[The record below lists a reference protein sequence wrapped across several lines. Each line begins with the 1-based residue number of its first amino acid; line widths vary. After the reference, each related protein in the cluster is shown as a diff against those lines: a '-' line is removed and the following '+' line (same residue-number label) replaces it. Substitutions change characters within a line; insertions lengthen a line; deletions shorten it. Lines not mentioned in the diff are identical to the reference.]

1 MLNLQS
7 CSFRCRILCVLFSFL
22 LFLSFCLAMTS
33 CGKDSPEVTVQLWAS
48 EDDPLYPLLVSAIGD
63 YNRQLH
69 TGDLLAVSIRSFSN
83 EEKMIS
89 ALSSGS
95 PDLVL
100 CSHYRQDA
108 LEQMDR
114 FVDIAPASNL
124 QDCFFSEDITA
135 RFYAC
140 GHSFFPVGSDTLLL
154 LFSDSAFSSNPGFSV
169 SSLFSSARTYSSES
183 GRPYFTADS
192 FSMLFCQLLLSE
204 KQEFHASLSSDLRST
219 VFPSIWNDIAEL
231 AYEGAL
237 VSASANGAALVRA
250 GVLPCSVISSQTAA
264 GTTSDRIAAFPGTE
278 SAHVSECHGIVSLCH
293 PSRMRSAGAFLH
305 WLFDADRSVI
315 LAVQA
320 GLIPAVD
327 GAYPGNSF
335 LEQLLVSL
343 GEKSSGFFPSLSS
356 DYYKNSR
363 SFESYFRCIV
373 SYLY

>member
-33 CGKDSPEVTVQLWAS
+33 CGKDSPGVTVQLWAS

-124 QDCFFSEDITA
+124 QVCFFLRISLRVFLHA
-135 RFYAC
+135 
-140 GHSFFPVGSDTLLL
+140 DT
-154 LFSDSAFSSNPGFSV
+154 AFSLLDRILCFCCSPTLHSLPTPVFLFLLSFHPPGHTPQNPDGRISLPILFPCFSV
-169 SSLFSSARTYSSES
+169 SCFFLKSRNSMPHFLRISEVL
-183 GRPYFTADS
+183 S
-192 FSMLFCQLLLSE
+192 FRRF
-204 KQEFHASLSSDLRST
+204 
-219 VFPSIWNDIAEL
+219 
-231 AYEGAL
+231 
-237 VSASANGAALVRA
+237 
-250 GVLPCSVISSQTAA
+250 
-264 GTTSDRIAAFPGTE
+264 GTT
-278 SAHVSECHGIVSLCH
+278 
-293 PSRMRSAGAFLH
+293 
-305 WLFDADRSVI
+305 
-315 LAVQA
+315 
-320 GLIPAVD
+320 
-327 GAYPGNSF
+327 
-335 LEQLLVSL
+335 
-343 GEKSSGFFPSLSS
+343 
-356 DYYKNSR
+356 
-363 SFESYFRCIV
+363 
-373 SYLY
+373 